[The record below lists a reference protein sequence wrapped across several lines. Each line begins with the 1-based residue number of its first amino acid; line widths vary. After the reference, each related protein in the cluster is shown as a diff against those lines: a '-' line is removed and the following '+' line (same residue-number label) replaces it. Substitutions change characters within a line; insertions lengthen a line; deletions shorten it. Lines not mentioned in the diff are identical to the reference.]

1 MPPGWHFLPG
11 ASAATPVQKRNPPS
25 VGENAPDFEL
35 NDLSGRS
42 VKLSELAAKSP
53 VVLVVLRG
61 YPGYQ
66 CPICTRQV
74 GELITHVQDLNA
86 ATAQVVLVYPGSA
99 SKLGDRAGEF
109 IKGKSLPA
117 SFSFVTDPDYKFT
130 EAYGLR
136 WNAPLETAYP
146 STFVVDRKGVVRF
159 SKVSKTHGDRAAI
172 ADILKSLGAGL

>member
-1 MPPGWHFLPG
+1 MSRSPWMMIRYLAFLTCTLIATGTKVSSCEAG
-11 ASAATPVQKRNPPS
+11 APPVQKRNPPS
-25 VGENAPDFEL
+25 VGEIAPDFTL

-42 VKLSELAAKSP
+42 VKLSELTAKSP

-74 GELITHVQDLNA
+74 GELVAHVQDLNA

-99 SKLGDRAGEF
+99 AKLTERAGKF

-117 SFSFVTDPDYKFT
+117 
-130 EAYGLR
+130 
-136 WNAPLETAYP
+136 
-146 STFVVDRKGVVRF
+146 
-159 SKVSKTHGDRAAI
+159 
-172 ADILKSLGAGL
+172 